1 MSFHKTLDPRAK
13 PPQII
18 KDTYKSHQKLRVLD
32 GDAGSKL
39 LDVNDENVHEVGTV
53 SRETIL
59 EACLAVE
66 NEKDTLELRDSLYQS
81 ILERPIYEHT
91 DLPGR

>member
-1 MSFHKTLDPRAK
+1 MPFHNTLDPRAK

-18 KDTYKSHQKLRVLD
+18 KDTYKSHQKIRVLD

-39 LDVNDENVHEVGTV
+39 LDVRDNNVHEVGTI
-53 SRETIL
+53 SRGTIL
-59 EACLAVE
+59 EACLAIE
-66 NEKDTLELRDSLYQS
+66 DEKDTLELRDYLYQS
-81 ILERPIYEHT
+81 ILERPIYEHR